1 MTTRILG
8 INSAYHEPAAC
19 LIVDGEIVAMVEE
32 ERFNRFRHGK
42 LSKIDNSD
50 ELPWESAEFCLKQ
63 AGIGWGDLTA
73 IGYSLVPELRLEA
86 NKSRAESSMGDGWG
100 TAEGEQTFFRHNMMA
115 REKLRARA
123 PQAAFHF
130 LPHHECHAASA
141 FLVSPF
147 DEAAILVAD
156 GIGEFD
162 STWLG
167 VGSGSEMTKLQ
178 TVAFP
183 HSIGFVWEK
192 FSQYL
197 GFDAYTGPGK
207 MMGYACTSD
216 PHGELSGTDHLST
229 MYEIFRPVADG
240 TFYVDADAFRF
251 ATDDCTGLERFF
263 GPKRMSYVDRYEEAS
278 IASALQVVT
287 NEVMVHL
294 ANRLY
299 ERINAGR
306 TEKVTDLCLAG
317 GVALNCVSNYQ
328 LAAQTKF
335 ERIWIQPAANDAGTA
350 IGAAA
355 MLHVGAGE
363 RGRPRMRDAYLGPG
377 FSNAECK
384 AVLDEAGLPYNEP
397 SNPAAEVAKRIEAA
411 DIVAWFQGR
420 QEVGPRALGNRSI
433 VCDPSRFDTRNR
445 INTRVKYRESFRP
458 FAPSV
463 LPQAIERYFELP
475 CEIIATEYMLV
486 ALPLKDRRLI
496 QVLPAVI
503 QENGSTGESTSRV
516 QLINRETN
524 PKYAELADEFFRI
537 TDIPV
542 ILNTS
547 FNIREPIVTTPSE
560 ALATFLRSS
569 MDALMLGPYLVDHP
583 RKT

>member
-1 MTTRILG
+1 MTSRILG

-19 LIVDGEIVAMVEE
+19 IIVDGEIIAMAEE

-42 LSKIDNSD
+42 VSKIDNSD
-50 ELPWESAEFCLKQ
+50 DLPWAAAEFCLHQ
-63 AGIGWGDLTA
+63 AGLQWSDVTD
-73 IGYSLVPELRLEA
+73 IGYSLVPELRFETNRGRNPSA
-86 NKSRAESSMGDGWG
+86 PRGDWG
-100 TAEGEQTFFRHNMMA
+100 TEDGERTFLEHNMMA

-123 PQAAFHF
+123 PNASFRF
-130 LPHHECHAASA
+130 LSHHECHAASA

-147 DEAAILVAD
+147 DNAAILVAD

-167 VGSGSEMTKLQ
+167 VGSGSEMTALG
-178 TVAFP
+178 TVCYP

-197 GFDAYTGPGK
+197 GFDAYSGPGK

-216 PHGELSGTDHLST
+216 PFGELSGADHLST
-229 MYEIFRPVADG
+229 MYEIFRVDPKG
-240 TFYVDADAFRF
+240 TFFVDNDAFRF
-251 ATDDCTGLERFF
+251 GSDDCSGLERFF
-263 GPKRMSYVDRYEEAS
+263 GPKRAAYVDRYEEAS
-278 IASALQVVT
+278 IAAALQTVT

-294 ANRLY
+294 ANRLF
-299 ERINAGR
+299 ERLNSGPK
-306 TEKVTDLCLAG
+306 KVTDLCLAG
-317 GVALNCVSNYQ
+317 GVALNCVSNYE
-328 LAAQTKF
+328 LAAQTQF

-355 MLHVGAGE
+355 LLHMETGGSQ
-363 RGRPRMRDAYLGPG
+363 RPRMKSAYLGPG
-377 FSNAECK
+377 FSDDVCK
-384 AVLDEAGLPYNEP
+384 TALEEAGLSYTQPND
-397 SNPAAEVAKRIEAA
+397 PASEVAKRIEAA

-463 LPQAIERYFELP
+463 LPQALERYFELP
-475 CEIIATEYMLV
+475 CEILATEYMLV
-486 ALPLKDRRLI
+486 ALPLKDRRMI

-503 QENGSTGESTSRV
+503 QENGSTGDSTSRI

-524 PKYAELADEFFRI
+524 PKYAEIADEFFRL

-547 FNIREPIVTTPSE
+547 FNIREPIVTTPKE
-560 ALATFLRSS
+560 AVRTFLRSS
-569 MDALMLGPYLVDHP
+569 MDALVLGPFLAENP
-583 RKT
+583 QKP